1 MRKAA
6 LKITICILLIIAF
19 QLNLKARVT
28 KAAPQ
33 TIYVDDDNIT
43 GPWDGTPQHPYQN
56 ITSGLAYA
64 LAGDTVYVHNGTY
77 YEQLIID
84 KPVSLTGE
92 NEYDTVIDG
101 NNIGNVVKITA
112 NNVNITYFTIQDS
125 LSVFEFGGIRLENSI
140 GNNISCN
147 IIVNNYEGIW
157 LENCSQ
163 STFMDNNISSSSE
176 GIYAVNS
183 SNNILLNNKI
193 SDNEFGIVLRNSVN
207 NTVFHNSFIDN
218 TWRAAST
225 TINSTNSW
233 DNGIE
238 GNYWSDYTGRD
249 DDQNGIGNSPYII
262 DANNQDHYPLVGAFS
277 DFIVVYESETYHVP
291 TICNSTITR
300 FEFNETVKMLDLNA
314 TGPDNTTGFCRITV
328 PQLLVA
334 RPCVILVDNSPV
346 NATVLSTSN
355 ATHTILYFA
364 YNHTERE
371 IQILSKPYYELLQK
385 YNTLYQ
391 DYQDLNTT
399 HYQLVSD
406 YILLNQTYRQLVVD
420 FNESW
425 TEYLSLNQTYWQLK
439 ADYDQLLSQNASLS
453 QTYQQLHDNWTR
465 LLADYDTLNQEY
477 QETVANYT
485 TLKTDYE
492 LLLIERDS
500 LNQKYQQA
508 LTNITI
514 LQANCD
520 SLNQT
525 YLQILNNYTQLRL
538 ERNILYQ
545 TFQELMTNHTRLQ
558 NDYASIRLSYDALLA
573 QYNSLNPDYAN
584 TRLALLCVSAA
595 AIAITVAMASLTI
608 KYHRKSKKQ
617 EKLAEKYKS
626 ELERAS
632 ILDVARSKFEA
643 DIERRKGKIQSF
655 EHKYGVTIRP
665 RATLEDVIKSL
676 EIKKKK
682 EE

>member
-1 MRKAA
+1 MRKVA
-6 LKITICILLIIAF
+6 LKTTVCILLIIAS
-19 QLNLKARVT
+19 QLNSKAPVT
-28 KAAPQ
+28 KATPQ
-33 TIYVDDDNIT
+33 TIYVNDDNIA
-43 GPWDGTPQHPYQN
+43 GPWDGTQQHPYQN
-56 ITSGLAYA
+56 ITNGLSHA
-64 LAGDTVYVHNGTY
+64 LDGDTVYAYNGTY
-77 YEQLIID
+77 SERLIID
-84 KPVSLTGE
+84 KSISLIGE
-92 NEYDTVIDG
+92 NRCNTTIDG
-101 NNIGNVVKITA
+101 NKTGNVIVVTA
-112 NNVNITYFTIQDS
+112 NNVNITHFTIRNS
-125 LSVFEFGGIRLENSI
+125 LSVFGYSGIQLQHSTRH
-140 GNNISCN
+140 NISYN
-147 IIVNNYEGIW
+147 IITNNYEGVW
-157 LENCSQ
+157 L
-163 STFMDNNISSSSE
+163 DNSNSNTLTDNDISNSSE
-176 GIYAVNS
+176 GIYMVD
-183 SNNILLNNKI
+183 SNNNTLVNDKI
-193 SDNEFGIVLRNSVN
+193 SNNEFGIVLRNSPD
-207 NTVFHNSFIDN
+207 NTVFHSSFMNN
-218 TWRAAST
+218 TWRAVSSVS
-225 TINSTNSW
+225 STNSW

-238 GNYWSDYTGRD
+238 GNYWSDYKGTD
-249 DDQNGIGNSPYII
+249 ENQDGIGDTPYII

-300 FEFNETVKMLDLNA
+300 FEFNETVKMLDLSA
-314 TGPDNTTGFCRITV
+314 AGPDNTTGFCRITV

-334 RPCVILVDNSPV
+334 RPCAIIVDNSPV

-399 HYQLVSD
+399 YLQLLSD
-406 YILLNQTYRQLVVD
+406 CDVLNQTYQ
-420 FNESW
+420 
-425 TEYLSLNQTYWQLK
+425 
-439 ADYDQLLSQNASLS
+439 QLLLDYKELQTEHNSLSQKYSELQANHTQLESEYASLS

-477 QETVANYT
+477 QKTVANYT

-492 LLLIERDS
+492 LLVIERDS
-500 LNQKYQQA
+500 LTQKYQQA

-520 SLNQT
+520 NLNQT

-595 AIAITVAMASLTI
+595 AIAITVTTASLTI

-626 ELERAS
+626 ELERLS
-632 ILDVARSKFEA
+632 LLDIARSKFEA

-655 EHKYGVTIRP
+655 ERKYGVTIQP
-665 RATLEDVIKSL
+665 RATLEDVIRSL
-676 EIKKKK
+676 DIKKKR